1 MAFVIVKL
9 QIFKILR
16 TKPATMLGPFSEG
29 LYFFSKLKKG
39 NIFKQKLKLLGYPN
53 ISKSRPHFLFLSHEK

>member
-9 QIFKILR
+9 QIFKTLR

-29 LYFFSKLKKG
+29 LYFFSPPDMVL
-39 NIFKQKLKLLGYPN
+39 IC
-53 ISKSRPHFLFLSHEK
+53 